1 MVLETQWLQNV
12 QVQNGGGE
20 GEGQEAEGK
29 GKKES
34 TFLTTPFL
42 TAFPGGGGGGGGEGM
57 KE

>member
-42 TAFPGGGGGGGGEGM
+42 TAFPGWGGDERVSI
-57 KE
+57 

>member
-42 TAFPGGGGGGGGEGM
+42 TAFPGGGDERVSI
-57 KE
+57 